1 MTLPTPPE
9 TIARNLIRFFILIV
23 FEAGIFSGIAS
34 TLLLGDTFTKAL
46 VITLALI
53 TAVACGWILWK
64 YKTNS
69 IGREVM
75 DNAARSV
82 AKIFIIIVFVAG
94 IILGIAA
101 ALLTGISASLLTV
114 ILFGALLAMAVWLFK
129 GFLLG
134 KWWK

>member
-1 MTLPTPPE
+1 MTPQE

-23 FEAGIFSGIAS
+23 FEAGVFAGIAS
-34 TLLLGDTFTKAL
+34 TLLLGDTLIKAL
-46 VITLALI
+46 VVALAFITL
-53 TAVACGWILWK
+53 VSCGWIIWK
-64 YKTNS
+64 QKTQF
-69 IGREVM
+69 IGKEVIES
-75 DNAARSV
+75 AARSI

-101 ALLTGISASLLTV
+101 ALLTGISAGMLIV
-114 ILFGALLAMAVWLFK
+114 ILFGALLVMGVWLFK

>member
-1 MTLPTPPE
+1 
-9 TIARNLIRFFILIV
+9 
-23 FEAGIFSGIAS
+23 
-34 TLLLGDTFTKAL
+34 
-46 VITLALI
+46 
-53 TAVACGWILWK
+53 
-64 YKTNS
+64 
-69 IGREVM
+69 M

-82 AKIFIIIVFVAG
+82 AKIFLIIVFVEG